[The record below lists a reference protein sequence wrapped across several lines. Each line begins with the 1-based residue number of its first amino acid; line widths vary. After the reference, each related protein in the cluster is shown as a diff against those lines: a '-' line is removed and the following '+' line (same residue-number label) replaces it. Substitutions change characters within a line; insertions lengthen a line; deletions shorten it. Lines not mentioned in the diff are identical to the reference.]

1 MGEEIVVAST
11 SFNHEEAEKMKI
23 VSIVGRAVVVDKKFV
38 YKHLSVVEDYGGQKF
53 VMKA

>member
-11 SFNHEEAEKMKI
+11 SFNHKEAEKMKI